1 MGECWASEALHIHTI
16 SVVEIHITNI
26 FTYNKNELPL
36 YKIKND
42 HIWQNIQVA
51 QIEDMTRHGHL
62 RWFGNF
68 PGKPSNALVY

>member
-42 HIWQNIQVA
+42 HI
-51 QIEDMTRHGHL
+51 
-62 RWFGNF
+62 
-68 PGKPSNALVY
+68 